1 MKGIIHIR
9 IDDRLIHGQVA
20 MFWTNELH
28 ATRIMVINDEV
39 ANNNMQK
46 SLLRMAAPANVATS
60 IITREK
66 AVENIAAD
74 KYDGQRVLI
83 VVKSPVDI
91 LYLVEHGLPIRS
103 LNVGNISGRDHTTRI
118 RQNIN
123 VTDEELSA
131 FKQLLDKGIEITTI
145 MTPNDAKTY
154 LKDQI

>member
-28 ATRIMVINDEV
+28 ASRIMVINDEV
-39 ANNNMQK
+39 ANNDMQK
-46 SLLRMAAPANVATS
+46 SLLRMAAPSNVATS

-66 AVENIAAD
+66 AVENISND

-91 LYLVEHGLPIRS
+91 LYLVEHGLNVTS
-103 LNVGNISGRDHTTRI
+103 LNVGNMSGRDNTTSI

-123 VTDEELSA
+123 VTTEEMAA
-131 FKQLLDKGIEITTI
+131 FEQLLAKGVEITTI
-145 MTPNDAKTY
+145 MTPNDTKTY